1 MRRFFFLVL
10 TAIALQPRAHASCSR
25 LPRLICAEYA
35 NSDVVVI
42 AKLVAVKHHAPPDK
56 QDWHIYTMQADK
68 VLRGKIDNEF
78 RVYEENSSGRA
89 PFDWIKGESYVLF
102 LTNRGDGA
110 WWLLGCGNSIPF
122 KRAARVLEA
131 IESIKTRSGGLIQGI
146 VGQEGEGAS
155 LKGAH
160 VSIKS
165 VDATYYATVNGQGK
179 FSIHVPSGHYVVR
192 VSLAEWLFKTDEID
206 AYEDPAN
213 VVIEDGACAQVAFTA
228 TRKH

>member
-1 MRRFFFLVL
+1 MRRCFFLVL
-10 TAIALQPRAHASCSR
+10 TAIVLQHHAHASCSR
-25 LPRLICAEYA
+25 LPRLVCAEYA

-42 AKLVAVKHHAPPDK
+42 AKLVEVKHYAPPDK
-56 QDWHIYTMQADK
+56 QDWHIYTMRADK
-68 VLRGKIDNEF
+68 LLRGKIDVEF
-78 RVYEENSSGRA
+78 RIYEENSSGRA

-110 WWLLGCGNSIPF
+110 WWLFGCGNSTPF

-146 VGQEGEGAS
+146 IGQEGEGAS

-165 VDATYYATVNGQGK
+165 DDATYSATVDGEGK

-192 VSLAEWLFKTDEID
+192 VSLPEWSFKKDDINT
-206 AYEDPAN
+206 YEDPLN
-213 VVIEDGACAQVAFTA
+213 VVIEDGGCAEIAFTA
-228 TRKH
+228 VRKH